1 LAYLLITVC
10 AFSQHLYIRYDEDC
24 MDKYEYRFIE
34 KSNTIAYNA
43 YRTHNRAG
51 DQIFFET
58 GIESPT
64 IRSKVTDKM
73 IDCQA
78 LDFDQST
85 VADINTGKRK
95 AYLCKKLDSG
105 WAILPVGSV
114 DFMAYHDNVMT
125 YVSANYELQAQLGTY
140 SGDNN
145 VAMRYRDKE
154 ANASMFY
161 LGEIPACQSR
171 AFMFRVSPNY
181 ASRIEG
187 DVTLMPEIGL
197 IREKEINGETF
208 ELVSINDMPVCNFI
222 NPNPR
227 AIANSEPQ
235 PETVTMETTA
245 TQGTSSYQSGAIYE
259 NASTT
264 SYSMGANTA
273 YQSTGTVYNT
283 QPSTTYQT
291 GNTVYNTTTYVPTGS
306 PLNPNIP
313 VTTFESD
320 IPSTYINTGTIN
332 YGTYTTTETVRNESS
347 RNYEAPTYAE
357 PSDVAITETSSE
369 TPVSSKSVDENAKSV
384 CGIFPME
391 GEHLVEAG
399 ESLYGVARR
408 YGITVNNLRSWN
420 DMTTDVIQPCT
431 LIKIVEPAKADQ
443 PSMELARSNDVPA
456 SYDKKVVKPTVVME
470 ETPVVKKAINCK
482 TVANEGEHVVQQGE
496 SLFAIARQYNV
507 KVEQLHA
514 WNDMASDIIHP
525 CDKLTVVEPAVVAPK
540 KVVKRAE
547 PLPKTYAVIIKPKSV
562 KVNSK
567 PKAVV
572 KATPKK
578 VVEKPKMAVVAKPKQ
593 TVVTSKSVSTTETAL
608 TVKKGAGLYV
618 VKTGENVAILADRF
632 ELSETEFRK
641 VNNLGKTEK
650 IFAGQVIKTENCACN
665 IEEELPKTYN
675 TVVVKPKGVPRSY
688 NEVSMPKPI
697 KIKDQV
703 VTPKGVG
710 DDGEDL
716 RRKYHVVQGNETLFG
731 IARMYGTSVEKLRKT
746 NDLGENEALRT
757 EQLLILDK

>member
-1 LAYLLITVC
+1 
-10 AFSQHLYIRYDEDC
+10 

-34 KSNTIAYNA
+34 KSNTVAYNA

-51 DQIFFET
+51 DQVFFET

-64 IRSKVTDKM
+64 IRTKVTDRM

-85 VADINTGKRK
+85 VADINSGKRK

-125 YVSANYELQAQLGTY
+125 YVSANYELQAQLGSY

-154 ANASMFY
+154 TNASMFY

-197 IREKEINGETF
+197 IREKEVNGETF

-222 NPNPR
+222 NPNLVTV
-227 AIANSEPQ
+227 ANSEPQ
-235 PETVTMETTA
+235 PEMVTMETTE

-264 SYSMGANTA
+264 SYSTGANTN
-273 YQSTGTVYNT
+273 YQSTGSTVYNT
-283 QPSTTYQT
+283 QPTSTYA
-291 GNTVYNTTTYVPTGS
+291 PAGS

-320 IPSTYINTGTIN
+320 IPSTYINTGTIT
-332 YGTYTTTETVRNESS
+332 YGTTYGTTSETVRNESS
-347 RNYEAPTYAE
+347 RNYQAPTYTE
-357 PSDVAITETSSE
+357 PSDVAIAETSSE
-369 TPVSSKSVDENAKSV
+369 TPISSKSIDENAKSV

-431 LIKIVEPAKADQ
+431 LIKVVAPPKADQ

-456 SYDKKVVKPTVVME
+456 SYDKKVVKESVVME
-470 ETPVVKKAINCK
+470 ETPLVKKAVNCK

-507 KVEQLHA
+507 KVEQLNA

-547 PLPKTYAVIIKPKSV
+547 PLPKTYAVIVKPKSV

-572 KATPKK
+572 KVTPKK
-578 VVEKPKMAVVAKPKQ
+578 AVSKPTIVAKPKQ
-593 TVVTSKSVSTTETAL
+593 TIVTSKSVTTTESAL

-618 VKTGENVAILADRF
+618 VKIGENVAILADRF

-665 IEEELPKTYN
+665 VEEELPKTYN

-697 KIKDQV
+697 KIKDQE

-731 IARMYGTSVEKLRKT
+731 IARMYGTTVEKLRKT

>member
-1 LAYLLITVC
+1 
-10 AFSQHLYIRYDEDC
+10 
-24 MDKYEYRFIE
+24 MDKYEYRFVE
-34 KSNTIAYNA
+34 KSNSIAYNA
-43 YRTHNRAG
+43 YRTHNAAG
-51 DQIFFET
+51 DQVFFET
-58 GIESPT
+58 GLESPT
-64 IRSKVTDKM
+64 IRTKVTDRM

-78 LDFDQST
+78 LQFDQST

-114 DFMAYHDNVMT
+114 GFMAYHDNVMT
-125 YVSANYELQAQLGTY
+125 YVGANYELQAQMGSY

-145 VAMRYRDKE
+145 VALRYRDKE

-181 ASRIEG
+181 ACRIEG

-208 ELVSINDMPVCNFI
+208 ELVSINDLPVCNFI
-222 NPNPR
+222 NPNP
-227 AIANSEPQ
+227 ATVAHSESQ
-235 PETVTMETTA
+235 PETVSMETT
-245 TQGTSSYQSGAIYE
+245 TTGNSTYQSGAAFE
-259 NASTT
+259 NTGTT
-264 SYSMGANTA
+264 SYSTGANTT
-273 YQSTGTVYNT
+273 YQTGANTTYQTDKTVYNT
-283 QPSTTYQT
+283 QPSTTY
-291 GNTVYNTTTYVPTGS
+291 VVTGS
-306 PLNPNIP
+306 PFNPNIP
-313 VTTFESD
+313 LATFETEV
-320 IPSTYINTGTIN
+320 PSNYINTGSIN
-332 YGTYTTTETVRNESS
+332 AVTTYSATTQTVRNEPI
-347 RNYEAPTYAE
+347 RNYDASNSTYTEPT
-357 PSDVAITETSSE
+357 DVAETTSE
-369 TPVSSKSVDENAKSV
+369 SPVTTKSIEETGKSV

-420 DMTTDVIQPCT
+420 DMNTDVIQPCT
-431 LIKIVEPAKADQ
+431 LIKIVAPPKADQ

-456 SYDKKVVKPTVVME
+456 SYDKKVVKQSVIME
-470 ETPVVKKAINCK
+470 EKPVVKKATNCK
-482 TVANEGEHVVQQGE
+482 TVANQGEHVVQQGE

-514 WNDMASDIIHP
+514 WNDMASDIIYP

-547 PLPKTYAVIIKPKSV
+547 PLPKTYAVIVKPKSV

-578 VVEKPKMAVVAKPKQ
+578 VVEKPKQ
-593 TVVTSKSVSTTETAL
+593 TIVTSKSVKSTEPAL

-641 VNNLGKTEK
+641 VNNLGKSEK
-650 IFAGQVIKTENCACN
+650 IFVGQVIKTENCACN

-675 TVVVKPKGVPRSY
+675 TVVVKPKGGVPRSY

-697 KIKDQV
+697 KIKDYE
-703 VTPKGVG
+703 VTAKGVTN
-710 DDGEDL
+710 DGEDL

-731 IARMYGTSVEKLRKT
+731 IARMYGTSVEKLRKA
-746 NDLGENEALRT
+746 NELGENEALRT
-757 EQLLILDK
+757 EQLLILEK